1 MHSDP
6 NYTIFDEMRSQLQIL
21 WNLCFTHKER
31 HL

>member
-6 NYTIFDEMRSQLQIL
+6 NYTIFDEMRSQLQKL